1 MAVLS
6 QCIAARR
13 RRRVKGRQGRPAA
26 GRVPL
31 KRRRRRYAQAT
42 GAGGQLRP
50 AASCG
55 HVEAFRIILATR
67 PLPARA
73 ASVPPGASCAAGW
86 GSLASWHRSRGFDEG
101 SLSGVDRRLWA
112 VPPGAARA
120 LSRTATKPAG
130 AVLSLTGN
138 DHYRFRP
145 PGGEDR
151 HDRASVGHPTGRP
164 PGRVGRQPGGPQPP
178 APRQRAAWSASA
190 PSTTT
195 TRRPSCAT
203 ACHACSAGQ
212 PCGFS
217 ARSDLV
223 GAR

>member
-1 MAVLS
+1 MSKRSESSS
-6 QCIAARR
+6 Q
-13 RRRVKGRQGRPAA
+13 
-26 GRVPL
+26 
-31 KRRRRRYAQAT
+31 
-42 GAGGQLRP
+42 
-50 AASCG
+50 
-55 HVEAFRIILATR
+55 
-67 PLPARA
+67 PARSLPERR
-73 ASVPPGASCAAGW
+73 ASLLAHRARPWW
-86 GSLASWHRSRGFDEG
+86 GSLALSQGFNEG
-101 SLSGVDRRLWA
+101 SHSGVDRRLWA

-120 LSRTATKPAG
+120 LSPAATKPAG

-145 PGGEDR
+145 PGGETATTVQAQALRPAGRLAELDDNPVD
-151 HDRASVGHPTGRP
+151 HSHPLRGS
-164 PGRVGRQPGGPQPP
+164 
-178 APRQRAAWSASA
+178 APHGSASA

-217 ARSDLV
+217 ARSDLA